1 MKYIYF
7 NIYYN
12 QIKQK
17 VKIMQSLYHL
27 TFRQFYYILKK
38 QLLLPVM
45 SIQRPLVTTN
55 VYSITINYVEQLRVK
70 SGLIARLL
78 QLLSYGTG
86 SYSVSRQAYN
96 KLMYINIQR
105 VAAKMAVA
113 ILDRIFNEA
122 KRLLSITQC
131 VAAVVLLEENN
142 KFGHLPSRALL
153 ASILVWGR
161 KGVANDRSR
170 IYKLAY
176 SGTLLGCH
184 HCQGML
190 AYCYWYG
197 FNSQPNFAQAYKLA
211 QESSDKGSC
220 HGQYVLGLLYR
231 HGDGVKEDH
240 KKAVMLYQLAANQNL
255 TEAQHALGF
264 MYDYGYGVKKVP
276 WKAYEY
282 YKLAG
287 AQGYRVQL

>member
-1 MKYIYF
+1 LKYIYI

-17 VKIMQSLYHL
+17 VKIMASLYQL

-38 QLLLPVM
+38 QLLLSGM

-78 QLLSYGTG
+78 QLLSCGTG
-86 SYSVSRQAYN
+86 SYTVSRQAYN
-96 KLMYINIQR
+96 KLMYTNIQH

-161 KGVANDRSR
+161 KGVANDRNR
-170 IYKLAY
+170 TYKLAY

-197 FNSQPNFAQAYKLA
+197 FNSRPNFAQAYTLA
-211 QESSDKGSC
+211 KESSDKGSP
-220 HGQYVLGLLYR
+220 HGHYVLGLLYR

-240 KKAVMLYQLAANQNL
+240 NKAVMLYRLAADQNL
-255 TEAQHALGF
+255 AEAQRALGY
-264 MYDYGYGVKKVP
+264 MYHNGYGVNIVP

-282 YKLAG
+282 YQLAD
-287 AQGYRVQL
+287 AQGYRVPL